1 MVGQKAK
8 GKWHDVKQMAILDNR
23 SDAMAS
29 SKTNSDV
36 TLGRSAILAAI
47 LKSAV

>member
-8 GKWHDVKQMAILDNR
+8 GKWHDVKQMAILDR
-23 SDAMAS
+23 GDAMAS

-47 LKSAV
+47 LKSAL